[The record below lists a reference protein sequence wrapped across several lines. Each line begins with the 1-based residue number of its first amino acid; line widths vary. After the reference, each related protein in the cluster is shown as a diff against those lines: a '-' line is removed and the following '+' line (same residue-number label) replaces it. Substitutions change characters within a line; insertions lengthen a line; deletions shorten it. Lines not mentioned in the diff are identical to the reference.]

1 MKRFSTV
8 FGIALVCLVAAAGPV
23 AAATPD
29 WIGIL
34 KEVDKS
40 TSFENGDFSA
50 LITVV
55 STKPGEDN
63 NVIEARYFRRDK
75 AKLFTILLT
84 KPSVQKGQGYLQD
97 DDSLWFYDPESR
109 KFAFTSLR
117 ESFQDSDAQ
126 NSDFST
132 STLAEDYQV
141 DSGAEG
147 KLGTNDVWVLEL
159 SANAVTVPIAKR
171 KLWIRRSDNLVL
183 KEEHYSVSGR
193 LIRTIAIPK
202 YQTVSGRF
210 VPLSMLIVDNL
221 KVGEKTQISFAEVSV
236 SKLPDEVFTKAYLE
250 RMSR

>member
-1 MKRFSTV
+1 MSAFFAVGS
-8 FGIALVCLVAAAGPV
+8 AW
-23 AAATPD
+23 AATPD
-29 WIGIL
+29 WNGVL
-34 KEVDKS
+34 KKVDDS

-75 AKLFTILLT
+75 AKLFSIILL

-97 DDSLWFYDPESR
+97 GDSLWFYDPESR

-132 STLAEDYQV
+132 STLAADYKI

-147 KLGTNDVWVLEL
+147 KLGANEVWILEL
-159 SANAVTVPIAKR
+159 SAKTVSVPIAER
-171 KLWIRRSDNLVL
+171 KLWIRRADNLVL

-193 LIRTIAIPK
+193 LIRTIAVPK

-221 KVGEKTQISFAEVSV
+221 KAGEKTQISFAEVSV
-236 SKLPDEVFTKAYLE
+236 GRLPDEVFTKAYLE

>member
-1 MKRFSTV
+1 MNRF
-8 FGIALVCLVAAAGPV
+8 FAAIFAGLALSSAAG
-23 AAATPD
+23 AQTPD
-29 WIGIL
+29 WKTL
-34 KEVDKS
+34 LADVDRS

-63 NVIEARYFRRDK
+63 SVIEARYFRRDK
-75 AKLFTILLT
+75 AKLFAILIQ
-84 KPSVQKGQGYLQD
+84 KPAVQKGQGYLQD
-97 DDSLWFYDPESR
+97 NNNLWFYDPESR

-132 STLAEDYQV
+132 STLAADYRV
-141 DSGAEG
+141 DAGTEARLGA
-147 KLGTNDVWVLEL
+147 NDVWILDL
-159 SANAVTVPIAKR
+159 SASSVTVPVAKR
-171 KLWIRRSDNLVL
+171 KLWIRKSDRLVL

-202 YQTVSGRF
+202 YQTVAGRF
-210 VPLSMLIVDNL
+210 VPVSMLIVDNL
-221 KVGEKTQISFAEVSV
+221 KAGEKTQITFGEVSV
-236 SKLPDEVFTKAYLE
+236 SKLPDEVFTKAFLE